1 MQKPTD
7 PSSATSTPAPQQVQ
21 KLSILQTIQHILAT
35 DGPLGFMRG
44 VGPALILVINPVIQY
59 TVFEQLKNVLVTRRT
74 AALRAAGGA
83 AAATALLTDL
93 DFFFLGALSKFSERR
108 SPYEPNNL
116 LQNLHSCNWVDI
128 PVHVGRVG
136 RTRTYMSSHHGFQCC
151 KK

>member
-116 LQNLHSCNWVDI
+116 LLNLHSCNWVDI